1 MHDHFGLTG
10 GAGSKIYH
18 HRVVQSGTFLVGKLE
33 HVGILH
39 HLGIH
44 IEIAFAF
51 AYREFISERG
61 ALRLR
66 LVDII
71 YDFVLVYREQRFD
84 VGIIAAV
91 RYVLDGQKVSRGYE
105 HDAEL
110 TASDVDEVILVT
122 AVEHRHHEIAFFES
136 FCAKHVRE
144 PVRKRRK
151 LAESDYAFFAVIV
164 TPDYGFL
171 VGAKACVFVYD
182 VVSEI
187 EFFDGFVSEI
197 SVVIFVILEFRS
209 FEIATDQIH
218 TELLL

>member
-1 MHDHFGLTG
+1 MKR
-10 GAGSKIYH
+10 GA
-18 HRVVQSGTFLVGKLE
+18 FLVRKLE

-51 AYREFISERG
+51 AYREFIFERG
-61 ALRLR
+61 TLRLR

-71 YDFVLVYREQRFD
+71 YDFVLVYRKQRFD
-84 VGIIAAV
+84 VGVIAAV
-91 RYVLDGQKVSRGYE
+91 RYVLDGQKVSRGDK

-122 AVEHRHHEIAFFES
+122 AVEHSHDEIALLKT
-136 FCAKHVRE
+136 FCAKHIRE

-151 LAESDYAFFAVIV
+151 LAESDYAFFAVVIA
-164 TPDYGFL
+164 PDYGFL
-171 VGAKACVFVYD
+171 VGAKAGVFVYD

-218 TELLL
+218 TEFLL